1 MVLPKVKKT
10 ASSWT
15 RKGAVVALVGTV
27 ILFSAFDVDVGN
39 GSSLGLD
46 VPQNASPS
54 GPSESALIAPVD
66 ERRKKTI
73 SNNKLQRNQQK
84 DAAVKAAKPAPE
96 GPPLEALARN
106 GTVPVIAYAIS
117 LVRCGDRQSSTAG
130 LIDAA
135 LVLRHSVHMQSIR
148 NPASGSKYDYQ
159 MYAIVHADA
168 VECSHV
174 LKTVGMLTCPFL
186 CIASCFIAQTH

>member
-10 ASSWT
+10 ASTGRWT
-15 RKGAVVALVGTV
+15 PKGAVIALIGTV
-27 ILFSAFDVDVGN
+27 ILFSVFDVDVGK

-46 VPQNASPS
+46 VPPSAGKNAPTRGS
-54 GPSESALIAPVD
+54 SESALIAPVD
-66 ERRKKTI
+66 ERRKKTNN
-73 SNNKLQRNQQK
+73 SNNNNNNNNNELQRNQQK

-96 GPPLEALARN
+96 GRPLEALARN

-174 LKTVGMLTCPFL
+174 LKTVGT
-186 CIASCFIAQTH
+186 

>member
-10 ASSWT
+10 ASTGRWT
-15 RKGAVVALVGTV
+15 PKGAVIALIGTV
-27 ILFSAFDVDVGN
+27 ILFSVFDVDVGK

-46 VPQNASPS
+46 VPPSAGKNAPTRGS
-54 GPSESALIAPVD
+54 SESALIAPVD
-66 ERRKKTI
+66 ERRKKTNN
-73 SNNKLQRNQQK
+73 SNELQRNQQK

-96 GPPLEALARN
+96 GRPLEALARN

-174 LKTVGMLTCPFL
+174 LKTVGT
-186 CIASCFIAQTH
+186 